1 VGPGGDS
8 KIQIVSQ
15 DSIPSGLRVD
25 HAIVVYLLGDCR
37 NVPRP
42 AFSFESGGQVSGPLG
57 WVLEA
62 HGRVEPFVHVDC
74 ARLAAVLSSIALG
87 SSPAERNQEM
97 ANSIARVIL
106 HEWIHIATQNP
117 GHATHGIGQ
126 AQFTVNELIAPG
138 RAQGFSSLRIRKQ
151 ARGGRD
157 EFPHEKASQVVSEE
171 MTACC
176 GK

>member
-8 KIQIVSQ
+8 QIQIVRQ
-15 DSIPSGLRVD
+15 DSIPSGPRVN

-42 AFSFESGGQVSGPLG
+42 AFSFESAGQVSSALG

-74 ARLAAVLSSIALG
+74 ARLAAVLSSISLG

-97 ANSIARVIL
+97 AQSIARVIL

-117 GHATHGIGQ
+117 GHASHGIGQ
-126 AQFTVNELIAPG
+126 AQFTVNDLIAPV
-138 RAQGFSSLRIRKQ
+138 RAHGFSSLGISKQ
-151 ARGGRD
+151 AHGGRD
-157 EFPHEKASQVVSEE
+157 EFPHQSASQVVSEE
-171 MTACC
+171 MAPRC